1 MSSEQSAILEA
12 LFDQSIE
19 EAAKQVQTMQ
29 DVDLIIGIPF
39 YNEKEV
45 LPEVLALVQK
55 GLQDIEPLRA
65 ALLLCV
71 GDPAGAEVLEVINQ
85 AGLNVPFCG
94 FLMKPGINGRGSSIR
109 AIIEIANLLTADLV
123 ILAADLKQEGLRGFQ
138 PDWIRRLL
146 TPIREEHDLA
156 VGNFERHHFE
166 DVIGGLFAAPLLE
179 TYYGYRFQDPLSGVY
194 AMSHDLVENYA
205 IEIKFWTDITQGYG
219 IDPWLVTRAIIW
231 NKKICEVKLGAK
243 LAAASLE
250 KVNYVFKETAASLF
264 TCLKKDED
272 YWTARPSSIAR
283 TPDISGC
290 EYRDTPYA
298 ASFSLRDLVLT
309 FKRSFNHYNVLYR
322 KTLPQEVYN
331 VLEKIV
337 YTPTRDFNHTDPVCS
352 FNANIWAQLV
362 NRFLIHYWFDNGIQ
376 RDDILNALTFA
387 FDGRLAC
394 FVSELTEIEESFGKT
409 AVPVSLPTFMKAAA
423 NALKTQQSDEFRE
436 LKEDFTK
443 TWLEKAQEIK
453 PPLTPTYYLEF
464 IPGMPVILPKRI
476 EGRGG
481 RVVWTEGVFNRLQN
495 KYQDAFNRFITSGL
509 GLAQDADPGTIV
521 RALRDFMY
529 ELEIVLE
536 RMIPGDLYAEEGAE
550 AVVQGIFGL
559 MPIPKMFSIKTDVFK
574 EMLLRFPPLN
584 VIIPAGFKTARELI
598 DNMDARDATS
608 LANLMENRK
617 YVDRALLWILD
628 NITPEDM
635 AEVDIKPI
643 VLGSKVLGGTVRQ
656 GSISDINKI
665 TTRITVNPL
674 SKGLGGEFPRL
685 RYCLHILRHIM
696 IAQNYSLLW
705 KTYARE
711 KKNLGEKI
719 RNSLIGR
726 YQTDAFSAH
735 NIFENSHHRALVN
748 MLREL
753 AQKLCTQDQLDNAR
767 ALELMAESYGLSQ
780 ILDDGTFL
788 PCSAWTWASY
798 SYKGGKGIP
807 TPLSSHVEEKW
818 FNHDLLED
826 IYSELGYDVQ
836 DIMQL
841 TVQLIGEGKASENL
855 LQALVGGIPKDVI
868 VVPQE
873 MADYPPA
880 KPLVRYE
887 GNPILSPIK
896 DHPWES
902 KYVLNAGT
910 FRLKDKVYIL
920 YRAYGDDEVS
930 RIGLAISEGYNI
942 LERLPEPVYFPAD
955 AKEKKGCE
963 DPRVVVIDNELY
975 MVYTAYDGQIAQI
988 AAASISLD
996 DFLNRRFDRWKRIGL
1011 AFEDIWN
1018 KDAIIFPEKINNK
1031 YVIYHRIEPS
1041 VWVSY
1046 MDELAFPVPK
1056 EKHAIIFGPR
1066 SGRMWDSLKIG
1077 AGTQPIKTRYGWLM
1091 IYHGV
1096 DRNRV
1101 YRLGVILVDHNNPAR
1116 VLYRSPNPILS
1127 PETEYE
1133 IGKPGESWVPNVVF
1147 TCGAVPVEDK
1157 PVLGAEDEIL
1167 VYYGAADTHVCVAS
1181 GKVGDLIPEPVRKS
1195 ITCSVV

>member
-1 MSSEQSAILEA
+1 MSSEQSAVLEA

-19 EAAKQVQTMQ
+19 GAVATVKNMQ
-29 DVDLIIGIPF
+29 EVDLIIGIPF
-39 YNEKEV
+39 YNEKDV
-45 LPEVLALVQK
+45 LPEVLALVQEGVK
-55 GLQDIEPLRA
+55 QIQPLRA

-71 GDPAGAEVLEVINQ
+71 GDPAGADVLEAINEVD
-85 AGLNVPFCG
+85 LKVPFCG

-109 AIIEIANLLTADLV
+109 AIIELANYHTADLV
-123 ILAADLKQEGLRGFQ
+123 ILAADLKREGLRGFQ
-138 PDWIRRLL
+138 PDWISRLL
-146 TPIREEHDLA
+146 APIREEHDLA

-166 DVIGGLFAAPLLE
+166 DVIGGLFAGPILE
-179 TYYGYRFQDPLSGVY
+179 AHYGYRFQDPLSGVY

-219 IDPWLVTRAIIW
+219 IDPWLLTRAIVW
-231 NKKICEVKLGAK
+231 NKKICEVKLGSK
-243 LAAASLE
+243 LAVASLE
-250 KVNYVFKETAASLF
+250 KVNYVFKEIAASLF

-272 YWTARPSSIAR
+272 YWTARNSLIAR
-283 TPDISGC
+283 TPDICRC
-290 EYRDTPYA
+290 EYRDVPYA
-298 ASFSLRDLVLT
+298 AYFPLRDMVTT
-309 FKRSFNHYNVLYR
+309 FKRSFNLYNVLY
-322 KTLPQEVYN
+322 KTALRRELYEL
-331 VLEKIV
+331 LERIV
-337 YTPTRDFNHTDPVCS
+337 HTPTRDFANIDPVCS
-352 FNANIWAQLV
+352 FNAAVWAELV
-362 NRFLIHYWFDNGIQ
+362 NCFLLQYWFGSGVE

-387 FDGRLAC
+387 FNGRLAC

-409 AVPVSLPTFMKAAA
+409 AVPVSLPVFIKAAA
-423 NALKTQQSDEFRE
+423 QAMKNNQTEEFYKLKPEFAEKWLAKSRE
-436 LKEDFTK
+436 V
-443 TWLEKAQEIK
+443 K
-453 PPLTPTYYLEF
+453 PPITPTHYLEF
-464 IPGMPVILPKRI
+464 IPGMPVVLPKRI

-495 KYQDAFNRFITSGL
+495 KYQDSFNHFITSGL
-509 GLAQDADPGTIV
+509 GLPQDAEPGTIV
-521 RALRDFMY
+521 RAVRDFLY
-529 ELEIVLE
+529 DLEGAFE
-536 RMIPGDLYAEEGAE
+536 RMIPGDLYSEEGAE
-550 AVVQGIFGL
+550 EVVNGIFGL
-559 MPIPKMFSIKTDVFK
+559 MPIPKGFSVKTEIFK

-628 NITPEDM
+628 NITPEQMD
-635 AEVDIKPI
+635 EIEIKPI
-643 VLGSKVLGGTVRQ
+643 ILGSKVLGGAVRQ
-656 GSISDINKI
+656 ASISDINKI
-665 TTRITVNPL
+665 TTRITINPL
-674 SKGLGGEFPRL
+674 SKGMGGEFPRL

-696 IAQNYSLLW
+696 IAHNYALLW

-711 KKNLGEKI
+711 RKNLGEKI

-735 NIFENSHHRALVN
+735 NIFENSHHRALVAT
-748 MLREL
+748 LKEVAKQLHDKGQHDL
-753 AQKLCTQDQLDNAR
+753 AHLLD
-767 ALELMAESYGLSQ
+767 LMTESYGLSQ

-798 SYKGGKGIP
+798 SYKGGKGVP

-826 IYSELGYDVQ
+826 IYTELGYDVQ

-855 LQALVGGIPKDVI
+855 LQALVGGIPKDVM

-873 MADYPPA
+873 TVDYPPA
-880 KPLVRYE
+880 KPLKRYE

-896 DHPWES
+896 EHYWES

-920 YRAYGDDEVS
+920 YRAYGDDEIS
-930 RIGLAISEGYNI
+930 RIGLAISDGYRI
-942 LERLPEPVYFPAD
+942 LERLPEPIYAPGD

-963 DPRVVVIDNELY
+963 DPRVVVINDELY

-1046 MDELAFPVPK
+1046 MDELVFPVPK

-1066 SGRMWDSLKIG
+1066 AGRMWDSLKIG

-1101 YRLGVILVDHNNPAR
+1101 YRLGVILVDKNDPAR

-1133 IGKPGESWVPNVVF
+1133 IGTPGESWVPNVVF
-1147 TCGAVPVEDK
+1147 TCGAVPVQDK
-1157 PVLGAEDEIL
+1157 AVLDEEDEIL

-1181 GKVGDLIPEPVRKS
+1181 GKVGDLIPESVRKS
-1195 ITCSVV
+1195 INYTVI